1 MAQNVTVAG
10 AAYAAVPSVK
20 LPLTAGG
27 TASFLDTTDATAAA
41 ADILS
46 GKTAYAR
53 GAKITGT
60 GSGTGSG
67 GGGPASPKD
76 VNFYDYD
83 GTLIRSYTL
92 AEAQALVLM
101 ACAS

>member
-27 TASFLDTTDATAAA
+27 TASFLDTSDATAAA

-53 GAKITGT
+53 GAKIT
-60 GSGTGSG
+60 GTGSG

-101 ACAS
+101 PVPA